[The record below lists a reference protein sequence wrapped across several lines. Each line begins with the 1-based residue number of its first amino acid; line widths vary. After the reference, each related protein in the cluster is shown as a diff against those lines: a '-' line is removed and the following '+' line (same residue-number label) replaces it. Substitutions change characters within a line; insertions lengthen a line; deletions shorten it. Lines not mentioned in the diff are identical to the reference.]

1 MDEKKILDHIRRSAD
16 DIEVPDSLHP
26 DQVKERLEF
35 VEPKKG
41 KSSSLYR
48 LGGLAAALL
57 ITFAA
62 LWQADR
68 LGVFSPKNS
77 QNSSSAADSS
87 ETERQTPSS
96 HQEQE
101 TEGLD
106 GAAQGLK
113 PSSDYDT
120 IYEILKENFSS
131 EEAYEVSEDL
141 GIESAS
147 PASEETADAA
157 FGAESATSED
167 TDFSRTNIREE
178 GVDEGDTVRTDGTYL
193 YLFSPSGKLRIVK
206 ADGGDMELACT
217 LTLPNLEEQAEE
229 MYLDGDTLI
238 LITSSSS
245 TDIAILEDASD
256 AYDPQTR
263 SFVHMY
269 TYDISDRSNPILEGT
284 IKQEG
289 IYRTSRKQGDV
300 VYLFTEYFPA
310 IEETQKA
317 STFIPEINDT
327 PLSAS
332 DILLPEYLN
341 DSSYLVLS
349 SVDTGEPSGT
359 LEQKA
364 IVSAA
369 SLFYVSAHNIYICN
383 GYWNKEQEGTQIIRF
398 GYTDG
403 SILAAGAAQVPGS
416 INDSFSLD
424 EYEGNLR
431 ILTTDW
437 SQGTTVNNLFILD
450 KDLNMIGKL
459 TDLAPEESIRSAR
472 YMGDIAYFVTF
483 RDTDPLFSVDVS
495 DPSNPVLLGA
505 LKIPGFSSYLHF
517 YGENLLLGLGY
528 EVDSETGE
536 YQGVKLS
543 MFDISDPSNVT
554 ETSKYVLLD
563 TSYCPGL
570 YDYKAILADPDKN
583 ILGFQ
588 CEDSYLVFCYDA
600 EQGFLNLFTEEGD
613 SSQEIWYSFRG
624 LFISDTFYLT
634 DFQSVQAYDMTDQY
648 RKTGSLDF

>member
-1 MDEKKILDHIRRSAD
+1 MNEKKILDHIRQSAD
-16 DIEVPDSLHP
+16 EIDAPHSLHP

-41 KSSSLYR
+41 KFSSLYR
-48 LGGLAAALL
+48 IGGLAAALL
-57 ITFAA
+57 ITFAT

-68 LGVFSPKNS
+68 LGVFPPNS
-77 QNSSSAADSS
+77 GQNPSSATDVSKA
-87 ETERQTPSS
+87 ERQTTSS
-96 HQEQE
+96 DQELE
-101 TEGLD
+101 TEEPD

-147 PASEETADAA
+147 PASAETADAG
-157 FGAESATSED
+157 FGAESAASED

-178 GVDEGDTVRTDGTYL
+178 GVDEGDTVRTDGSYL

-217 LTLPNLEEQAEE
+217 LILPNLEEQAEE

-245 TDIAILEDASD
+245 TDMAVLEDAD
-256 AYDPQTR
+256 DVYVPQTR

-269 TYDISDRSNPILEGT
+269 TYDISDRSNPILAGT
-284 IKQEG
+284 LKQEG
-289 IYRTSRKQGDV
+289 SYRTSRKQGDV

-310 IEETQKA
+310 IEETQKT

-341 DSSYLVLS
+341 DSSYLILS
-349 SVDTGEPSGT
+349 SVNTEEPSRT

-437 SQGTTVNNLFILD
+437 SQGTSVNNLFILD

-459 TDLAPEESIRSAR
+459 ADLAPEESIRSAR
-472 YMGDIAYFVTF
+472 YMGDIVYFVTF

-554 ETSKYVLLD
+554 ETSKYVLED

-570 YDYKAILADPDKN
+570 YDYKAILADPEKN

-588 CEDSYLVFCYDA
+588 CEDSYLVFSYDG
-600 EQGFLNLFTEEGD
+600 EQGFLNLFTEEWD
-613 SSQEIWYSFRG
+613 SSQEVWYPFRG

-634 DFQSVQAYDMTDQY
+634 DFQSIQAYDMTDQY

>member
-1 MDEKKILDHIRRSAD
+1 MNEKKILDHIRQSAD
-16 DIEVPDSLHP
+16 EIDVPHSLHP

-35 VEPKKG
+35 VEPRKG

-68 LGVFSPKNS
+68 LGVFPPNS
-77 QNSSSAADSS
+77 GQNPSSSTDVSKA
-87 ETERQTPSS
+87 ERQTASS
-96 HQEQE
+96 DQELE
-101 TEGLD
+101 IEEPD
-106 GAAQGLK
+106 GAAQGLT

-147 PASEETADAA
+147 PAPKGTMDAG
-157 FGAESATSED
+157 FGVKSAASED

-193 YLFSPSGKLRIVK
+193 YLFSPSGQLRIVK

-217 LTLPNLEEQAEE
+217 LILANLEEQAEE

-245 TDIAILEDASD
+245 TDMAVLEDAD
-256 AYDPQTR
+256 DVYVPQTR

-269 TYDISDRSNPILEGT
+269 TYDISDRSNPILAGT
-284 IKQEG
+284 LKQEG
-289 IYRTSRKQGDV
+289 YYRTSRKQGDV

-317 STFIPEINDT
+317 SAFIPKINDT

-341 DSSYLVLS
+341 DSSYLILS
-349 SVDTGEPSGT
+349 SVNTGEPSRT

-369 SLFYVSAHNIYICN
+369 RLFYISARNIYICN
-383 GYWNKEQEGTQIIRF
+383 GYWNNEREETQIIRF
-398 GYTDG
+398 RYTDG
-403 SILAAGAAQVPGS
+403 SILAAGAAKVPGS

-437 SQGTTVNNLFILD
+437 SQETSVNNLFILD

-459 TDLAPEESIRSAR
+459 ADLAPEESIRSAR
-472 YMGDIAYFVTF
+472 YMGDIVYFVTF

-495 DPSNPVLLGA
+495 DPTNPALLGA

-554 ETSKYVLLD
+554 ETSKYVLED

-570 YDYKAILADPDKN
+570 YDYKAILADPEKN

-588 CEDSYLVFCYDA
+588 CEDSYLVFSYDG
-600 EQGFLNLFTEEGD
+600 EQGFLNQFTEERD
-613 SSQEIWYSFRG
+613 SSQEVWYPFRG

-634 DFQSVQAYDMTDQY
+634 DFQSIQAYDMTDQY
-648 RKTGSLDF
+648 CKTGGLDF

>member
-1 MDEKKILDHIRRSAD
+1 MCIR
-16 DIEVPDSLHP
+16 
-26 DQVKERLEF
+26 
-35 VEPKKG
+35 
-41 KSSSLYR
+41 
-48 LGGLAAALL
+48 
-57 ITFAA
+57 
-62 LWQADR
+62 DR
-68 LGVFSPKNS
+68 
-77 QNSSSAADSS
+77 
-87 ETERQTPSS
+87 
-96 HQEQE
+96 
-101 TEGLD
+101 
-106 GAAQGLK
+106 
-113 PSSDYDT
+113 
-120 IYEILKENFSS
+120 
-131 EEAYEVSEDL
+131 
-141 GIESAS
+141 
-147 PASEETADAA
+147 
-157 FGAESATSED
+157 
-167 TDFSRTNIREE
+167 
-178 GVDEGDTVRTDGTYL
+178 
-193 YLFSPSGKLRIVK
+193 
-206 ADGGDMELACT
+206 
-217 LTLPNLEEQAEE
+217 
-229 MYLDGDTLI
+229 
-238 LITSSSS
+238 
-245 TDIAILEDASD
+245 
-256 AYDPQTR
+256 
-263 SFVHMY
+263 
-269 TYDISDRSNPILEGT
+269 
-284 IKQEG
+284 
-289 IYRTSRKQGDV
+289 
-300 VYLFTEYFPA
+300 
-310 IEETQKA
+310 
-317 STFIPEINDT
+317 INDT

-341 DSSYLVLS
+341 DSSYLILS
-349 SVDTGEPSGT
+349 SVNTEEPSRT

-437 SQGTTVNNLFILD
+437 SQGTSVNNLFILD

-459 TDLAPEESIRSAR
+459 ADLAPEESIRSAR
-472 YMGDIAYFVTF
+472 YMGDIVYFVTF

-554 ETSKYVLLD
+554 ETSKYVLED

-570 YDYKAILADPDKN
+570 YDYKAILADPEKN

-588 CEDSYLVFCYDA
+588 CEDSYLVFSYDG
-600 EQGFLNLFTEEGD
+600 EQGFLNLFTEEWD
-613 SSQEIWYSFRG
+613 SSQEVWYPFRG

-634 DFQSVQAYDMTDQY
+634 DFQSIQAYDMTDQY